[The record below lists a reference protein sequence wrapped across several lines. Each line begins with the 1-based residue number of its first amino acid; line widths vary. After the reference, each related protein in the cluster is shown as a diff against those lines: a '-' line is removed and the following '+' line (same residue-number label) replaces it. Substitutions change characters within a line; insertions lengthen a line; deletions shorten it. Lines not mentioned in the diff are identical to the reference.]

1 MNFSVFSF
9 PRKTLTSLQRWRA
22 HLLRVNDG
30 GKSMRMTMVAR
41 RRKSEQPI
49 FSSVLLTHILI
60 QLSINV
66 CRHLHTHTQMCALTC
81 SFTQWHAYRYVTECT
96 MRKCFW
102 FDGRV
107 LGKNAHLFWMYIQ
120 VHALYKNCIW
130 IWIILIPNGP
140 HLIVGGEGG
149 GGSVGVFQT
158 EPNKIKQSWSLKTG
172 CLWPEIHLHLQKN
185 VSHKGD
191 LKWSCWESC

>member
-1 MNFSVFSF
+1 MY
-9 PRKTLTSLQRWRA
+9 A
-22 HLLRVNDG
+22 D
-30 GKSMRMTMVAR
+30 
-41 RRKSEQPI
+41 I
-49 FSSVLLTHILI
+49 CI
-60 QLSINV
+60 
-66 CRHLHTHTQMCALTC
+66 HTHKCVH
-81 SFTQWHAYRYVTECT
+81 WHARLHSDMQTGMWLSAQWGNV
-96 MRKCFW
+96 

-130 IWIILIPNGP
+130 IWILIPNGP

-149 GGSVGVFQT
+149 GGSVSVFQT

-185 VSHKGD
+185 VSHSD
-191 LKWSCWESC
+191 LKFAKVLNEGWSPIVVVFHLGYQCLHLLSTAAKQIVCGYSH